1 MGASPEEAVQMLSR
15 TEHLSWSGSVR
26 AELVQAE
33 EKL

>member
-1 MGASPEEAVQMLSR
+1 MGASPEETVKMLST
-15 TEHLSWSGSVR
+15 TEHLSWSGSLR